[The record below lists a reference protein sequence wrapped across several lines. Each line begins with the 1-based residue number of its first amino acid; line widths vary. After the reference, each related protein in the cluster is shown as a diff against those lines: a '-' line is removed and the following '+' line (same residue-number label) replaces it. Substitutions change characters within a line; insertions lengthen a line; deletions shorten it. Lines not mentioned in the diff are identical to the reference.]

1 MTAKIENLAERRA
14 SVDRRSE
21 KPAAGP
27 TGPARER
34 KKGAARCPIC
44 GAARVEKY
52 RPFCSSRCAEID
64 LGRWLKES
72 YRVPGQDRQEAADD
86 EPED

>member
-14 SVDRRSE
+14 SADRKSE
-21 KPAAGP
+21 SP
-27 TGPARER
+27 TANSGKRVEARR
-34 KKGAARCPIC
+34 TGGARCPIC
-44 GAARVEKY
+44 GAARVEKH

-72 YRVPGQDRQEAADD
+72 YRVPGHERRQGGDD